1 MKVAICDPSLKDDT
15 GHHLEYQIALTNA
28 IHTNTEKT
36 SFIWY
41 ANKNNTIIYDEIDF
55 DLEVISH
62 YNLDFYQPEFFDFER
77 WKEDFNYVLSDCLE
91 KKVSKIIYHT
101 SLGDDLKCLLAII
114 SNYRDIEFHMC
125 TPYSPRYMPGS
136 VRGAELVETLE
147 KLQTFPN
154 FIFWAE
160 TIELSDYYLSIGIHS
175 RFLGIPTWNE
185 TAVKQSCTQ
194 VQKKYRS
201 KSTISYIGPARDEK
215 KFDDFAAAIDQLS
228 RTADPTILSQINEIF
243 VSIVEPKR
251 GYSDSVNTSI
261 SLLKDI
267 QNINIVFCNKSLSR
281 EDYLKQV
288 SKSHLVW
295 LAYDRKAYA
304 DGRGSG
310 ILVDCIAS
318 GTCFIARAGTT
329 PQHYLRGNGFVI
341 DSADHCSCKIH
352 DFLIAANKFGA
363 ACIELQH
370 YYLSNYSKKLL
381 ASKLNFDSNILQ
393 AGNTS
398 SMEKQTII
406 SYGQILKLTLNG
418 KPQDNSNRLIASNN
432 ANIMPLPYTFCIVT
446 TTFNGGSTVLKT
458 IASVL
463 QQDSSLKIRY
473 HIQISAK
480 TSDNTLDQVTQ
491 LEKIIS
497 ISYTNVVFSW
507 AVADDSG
514 LYDGLLKAFDYVL
527 PDCHEETWMGW
538 INDDDQLLPDTAR
551 ILYEIKIKLPYVNF
565 LTSTPSTR
573 GGINTTNRKFML
585 SKKLVSHGLYD
596 GKHMPYVQQEGTFW
610 KAKIWKKNLEKISS
624 TWSECKL
631 AGDYCLWRLMAKQ
644 TLFYFY
650 DQPLA
655 VFHIDSSR
663 QQLSSNTAEYNAEV
677 DSFAPADERT
687 KAFNQYVKDNEIFE
701 QLCIPA
707 RNWSLEPEFIKKTTF
722 KIPVH

>member
-28 IHTNTEKT
+28 ILTNTEKT

-41 ANKNNTIIYDEIDF
+41 ANKNNTLIYDEIDF

-62 YNLDFYQPEFFDFER
+62 YNLDFYQPEFFDFEK
-77 WKEDFNYVLSDCLE
+77 WKEDFNCVLRDCLE
-91 KKVSKIIYHT
+91 KKVSKVIYHT
-101 SLGDDLKCLLAII
+101 SLGDDLKCLLAFI

-136 VRGAELVETLE
+136 VRGAELVEILE
-147 KLQTFPN
+147 KLQSFSN
-154 FIFWAE
+154 FMFWSE
-160 TIELSDYYLSIGIHS
+160 TIELSDYYLSIGVRS
-175 RFLGIPTWNE
+175 QFLGIPTWDE
-185 TAVKQSCTQ
+185 TAVKHSSTQ
-194 VQKKYRS
+194 VQKKYS
-201 KSTISYIGPARDEK
+201 DKLTISYIGPARDEK
-215 KFDDFAAAIDQLS
+215 RFDEFAAAIELLS
-228 RTADPTILSQINEIF
+228 RSADPAILSQINEIF

-251 GYSDSVNTSI
+251 GYSESVSASI
-261 SLLKDI
+261 SLLKGI
-267 QNINIVFCNKSLSR
+267 QNINIVFCDRSLSR

-341 DSADHCSCKIH
+341 DSADHCSCKIK
-352 DFLIAANKFGA
+352 DFLNTANKSGA

-370 YYLSNYSKKLL
+370 YFLSNYSAQLL
-381 ASKLNFDSNILQ
+381 ASKLNFESNISQ
-393 AGNTS
+393 VDNIS
-398 SMEKQTII
+398 STEKQPIR
-406 SYGQILKLTLNG
+406 SHGQILKSIFNA
-418 KPQDNSNRLIASNN
+418 KSQDDSNRLIPSNN
-432 ANIMPLPYTFCIVT
+432 ANIAPLPYTFCIVT
-446 TTFNGGSTVLKT
+446 TTFNGGGTILKT
-458 IASVL
+458 ISSVL

-473 HIQISAK
+473 HIQISAR
-480 TSDNTLDQVTQ
+480 TNDNTLDQVTQ

-497 ISYTNVVFSW
+497 FSYTNVVFSW

-551 ILYEIKIKLPYVNF
+551 ILYEIQTKLPYVNF
-565 LTSTPSTR
+565 LTATPSVR
-573 GGINTTNRKFML
+573 GDVNSTNRKFRL
-585 SKKLVSHGLYD
+585 SSELVRHGLYD
-596 GKHMPYVQQEGTFW
+596 GKHMPCVQQEGTFW
-610 KAKIWKKNLEKISS
+610 KAKIWKKYLDKISEA
-624 TWSECKL
+624 WSNYKL

-644 TLFYFY
+644 TDFYFY

-655 VFHIDSSR
+655 VFHIDSSH
-663 QQLSSNTAEYNAEV
+663 QQLSSNFAKYNAEV
-677 DSFAPADERT
+677 DLFTPADERI
-687 KAFNQYVKDNEIFE
+687 KAFNQYVKDNVLFE

-722 KIPVH
+722 KIPIK